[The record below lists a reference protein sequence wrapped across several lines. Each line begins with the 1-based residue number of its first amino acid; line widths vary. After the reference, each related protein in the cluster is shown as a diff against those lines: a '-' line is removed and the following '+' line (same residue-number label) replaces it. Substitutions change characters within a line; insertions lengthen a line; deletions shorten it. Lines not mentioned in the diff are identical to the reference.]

1 MNKTF
6 DNEST
11 KFWTHSAKDK
21 RDGKTTPK
29 IVNVSVK
36 SRDIFFSSTIGQKE
50 NKNYGGT
57 YSAHEIVNMIS
68 VDIWIETF
76 SVQLHIYCR

>member
-11 KFWTHSAKDK
+11 KFWTHSAKNK
-21 RDGKTTPK
+21 REGKTTPK

-36 SRDIFFSSTIGQKE
+36 SCDIFFSRIGQKE
-50 NKNYGGT
+50 DKKYGGT
-57 YSAHEIVNMIS
+57 YSIREIVNMIS

-76 SVQLHIYCR
+76 SVQLAI

>member
-1 MNKTF
+1 MRSTMNKTF

-36 SRDIFFSSTIGQKE
+36 SRDIFFSSIGQKE
-50 NKNYGGT
+50 GKKYGGT
-57 YSAHEIVNMIS
+57 YSIYETVSMIS

-76 SVQLHIYCR
+76 SVQLAI